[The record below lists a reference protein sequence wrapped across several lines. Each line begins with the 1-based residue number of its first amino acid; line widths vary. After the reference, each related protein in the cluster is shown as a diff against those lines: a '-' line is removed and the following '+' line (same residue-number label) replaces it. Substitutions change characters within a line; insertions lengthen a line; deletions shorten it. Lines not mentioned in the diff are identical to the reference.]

1 MWIKKISVRRIITYM
16 TGFVVLTLGQ
26 RLFVQAGF
34 GAASL
39 DALCVGLE
47 GRLGLTAG
55 GWIAALAVIMMFLSA
70 ALVKHRIHPGVLV
83 SSFIFGLLFDFWGW
97 FFRLT
102 IVAETVPLRL
112 VLYIAGMICGPMGTA
127 IYFQSE
133 FAKTALDEFI
143 MSVKEGFHFKIR
155 TAKTVVE
162 AGTIIL
168 ALCFGGPVGAATILT
183 GMLYGPLLQFFL
195 EKLPSTSSGQGKL
208 IQDKGR
214 KVERKL

>member
-55 GWIAALAVIMMFLSA
+55 GWIAVLAVIMMFLSA
-70 ALVKHRIHPGVLV
+70 ALVKHRIHLGVLV

-97 FFRLT
+97 FFSLT
-102 IVAETVPLRL
+102 IADESVPLRL
-112 VLYIAGMICGPMGTA
+112 VLYMAGIICGPLGTA

-133 FAKTALDEFI
+133 LSKTALDEFI
-143 MSVKEGFHFKIR
+143 MSVKEGFHLKIK

-162 AGTIIL
+162 AGTILL

-183 GMLYGPLLQFFL
+183 GILYGPLLQFFL
-195 EKLPSTSSGQGKL
+195 ETLPGCRQGKL
-208 IQDKGR
+208 IQNKGR